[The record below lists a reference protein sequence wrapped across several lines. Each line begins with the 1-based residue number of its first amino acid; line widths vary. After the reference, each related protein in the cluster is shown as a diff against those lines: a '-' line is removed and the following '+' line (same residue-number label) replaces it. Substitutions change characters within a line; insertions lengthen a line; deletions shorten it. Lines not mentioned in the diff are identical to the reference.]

1 MSKKLPAMVLINFEK
16 EKGALVVKGK
26 SDSERE
32 EIIKA
37 VYQRGYELEQRYYGC
52 AQCVVASIQDY
63 FPMNSALF
71 KAATSFSGGFA
82 STIEGPCGALT
93 GGIIVLSNFF
103 GRSREDYANIGLLRR
118 PGPLV
123 RVYWDRFIKTYGGDT
138 CRQVQN
144 HLFGKAYHFLD
155 NDEYCEYEEL
165 GGHRDKCPAVVGQ
178 AGAWLAELLLD
189 NNIPC
194 KKI

>member
-1 MSKKLPAMVLINFEK
+1 MKNRPAVDREQLIK
-16 EKGALVVKGK
+16 
-26 SDSERE
+26 D
-32 EIIKA
+32 

-52 AQCVVASIQDY
+52 AQCVVASIQDF
-63 FPMNSALF
+63 FPVHNTLF

-93 GGIIVLSNFF
+93 GGILILSYFF
-103 GRSREDYANIGLLRR
+103 GRSREEYSDISLLRR

-123 RVYWDRFIKTYGGDT
+123 RIYWDKFIQNYGGDS

-155 NDEYCEYEEL
+155 NEEYSAYEEA
-165 GGHRDKCPAVVGQ
+165 GGHLDKCPAVVGQ
-178 AGAWLAELLLD
+178 AGAWLAELLID
-189 NNIPC
+189 NKVPVL
-194 KKI
+194 KR

>member
-1 MSKKLPAMVLINFEK
+1 MKGLVHMSMKPETDREKLLK
-16 EKGALVVKGK
+16 
-26 SDSERE
+26 D
-32 EIIKA
+32 

-63 FPMNSALF
+63 FPVNESLF

-93 GGIIVLSNFF
+93 GGIMILSYFF
-103 GRSREDYANIGLLRR
+103 GRSRKEYADIALLRR

-123 RVYWDRFIKTYGGDT
+123 RVYWDKFIQNYGGDT
-138 CRQVQN
+138 CRQVQM

-155 NDEYCEYEEL
+155 NEEYQEYEEL

-178 AGAWLAELLLD
+178 AGIWLAEMLLD
-189 NNIPC
+189 SKVPTL
-194 KKI
+194 KGKS